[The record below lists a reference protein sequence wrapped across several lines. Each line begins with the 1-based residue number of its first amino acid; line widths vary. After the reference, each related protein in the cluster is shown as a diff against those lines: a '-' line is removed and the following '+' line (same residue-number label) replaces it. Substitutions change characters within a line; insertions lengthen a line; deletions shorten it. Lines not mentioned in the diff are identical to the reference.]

1 MTCAISFKLR
11 RSKSTS
17 YRVNIRGAG
26 AIPSLRLSR
35 VIEGVAE
42 TASPPRFEVF
52 PVASAEFMERRP
64 SLSIR
69 AQVYLRGPA
78 CTIRIA
84 APYAG

>member
-1 MTCAISFKLR
+1 MTSAISFKPR
-11 RSKSTS
+11 RSKSIS
-17 YRVNIRGAG
+17 YRVSIRGAG
-26 AIPSLRLSR
+26 VIPSLRLSR

-52 PVASAEFMERRP
+52 PVTSTEFMERRP
-64 SLSIR
+64 CLSIR

-84 APYAG
+84 VPYAG